1 MPGIMPIAILKA
13 WGDQPTRLEPI
24 VQPDLVKHLQRRG
37 MVATGSRH
45 LIEKVFVG
53 QARRGIYVSDGTL
66 NIALLKQEHADEALG
81 VAHFGI
87 WVDDL
92 DAAEQRIT
100 AAGGSYVTGRP
111 SSPNSFYEA
120 KFKTPTGQVFDVTH
134 TGWAG
139 AVRDVT
145 PVIE

>member
-1 MPGIMPIAILKA
+1 VSKLRHIAIIVPDPDKA
-13 WGDQPTRLEPI
+13 RQFFEDAF
-24 VQPDLVKHLQRRG
+24 G
-37 MVATGSRH
+37 MAV
-45 LIEKVFVG
+45 VG
-53 QARRGIYVSDGTL
+53 QARRGVYVSDGTL
-66 NIALLKQEHADEALG
+66 NIALLKQGHADEALG

-92 DAAEQRIT
+92 DAAEERIT